1 MVNVVQVT
9 DDFQGNIG
17 IQSEKLNHHILKFKS
32 QVTFLSYR
40 YSLFPVPEL
49 ERMAVC
55 QRDKWLYICYQNISH
70 TNYLTACDFF
80 VFGP

>member
-40 YSLFPVPEL
+40 YSLFPVPNLKE
-49 ERMAVC
+49 
-55 QRDKWLYICYQNISH
+55 WL
-70 TNYLTACDFF
+70 F
-80 VFGP
+80 VKEINGFIYVIKTSVTQII